1 MKPTNDLLTRAG
13 DFIWLTARVLEQRRY
28 EHLFH
33 HGSADAVLTALS
45 AYENPDGG
53 YAYALEP
60 DNRGPNS
67 QPNATISAVSIFEEV
82 KAIDSDRAQAAVD
95 YFGSVVLPDGSTP
108 VLVPGYEGFPNA
120 PWIVPDPDGGGS
132 VLLTALMMATLYR
145 SGVER
150 PWMAK
155 STDYLWTAIESIEK
169 THPYEAIFAML
180 FLDQVPDRDR
190 AARAAE
196 RLGRIVRDGNL
207 VVLDHS
213 DPSKYEVEGYA
224 PGEVFYAH
232 DYAPRPTSLARA
244 WFSDTEL
251 AEALDHLEAEQG
263 EDGGWPVTMKQWAPG
278 THLEWRPIQTLGVL
292 ATLKAYERV

>member
-33 HGSADAVLTALS
+33 GGSTEAVLTALS

-67 QPNATISAVSIFEEV
+67 QPNPTITAITIFEETH
-82 KAIDSDRAQAAVD
+82 AIDSPRAQAAVD
-95 YFGSVVLPDGSTP
+95 YLGDVTLPDGSIP
-108 VLVPGYEGFPNA
+108 VMVEGSEAYPNA
-120 PWIVPDPDGGGS
+120 PWIVPDGNGS
-132 VLLTALMMATLYR
+132 VLLTALMMSALHR
-145 SGVER
+145 AGVER

-155 STDYLWTAIESIEK
+155 TTDYLWQAIESIEK
-169 THPYEAIFAML
+169 THPYEAIFAMR
-180 FLDQVPDRDR
+180 FLDEVPDRER
-190 AARAAE
+190 AARVAE
-196 RLGRIVRDGNL
+196 RLGTIVRDGNL
-207 VVLDHS
+207 VVIDHS
-213 DPSKYEVEGYA
+213 DPGRYEVEGYA

-232 DYAPRPTSLARA
+232 DYAPRPTSLARK
-244 WFSDTEL
+244 WFNDEEL
-251 AEALDHLEAEQG
+251 AEALDHLESEQG

-278 THLEWRPIQTLGVL
+278 THLEWRPVQTLGMLEVL
-292 ATLKAYERV
+292 SAYGRV